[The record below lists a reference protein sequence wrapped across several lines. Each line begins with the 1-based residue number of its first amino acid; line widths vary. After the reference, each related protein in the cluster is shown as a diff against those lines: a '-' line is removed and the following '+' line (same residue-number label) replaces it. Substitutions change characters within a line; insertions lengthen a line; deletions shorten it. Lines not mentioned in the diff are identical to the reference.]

1 MRQLKHVQSL
11 YEMVD
16 TDHMGQNRWKTY
28 IDAFLFGCRVNNL
41 TDASINSYAER
52 LGYLVRFLTER
63 GVDIEDVTRA
73 HLQEYI
79 MSMVG
84 TMADATVNG
93 RIQAMQRFWNYLVDE
108 GIWTKANPMHK
119 IKRIKAEKKVKDV
132 VSPED
137 IERVIGKV
145 NKRTFIGYRN
155 MTMLM
160 MFFDTMIRR
169 NELLTLTLDNVDL
182 HAGLIRVFGKGRKW
196 REVGMG
202 ARMTKTLHFY
212 LKRYRE
218 DLPGD
223 LVFCTRDGNQLDKD
237 NVRHIIFRMGK
248 RAGIHIH
255 PHLIRHSAA
264 TWFIQNG
271 GSPAILQRILGHTSP
286 VVTAGYTH
294 LNSQDI
300 VNAYQRLSPAN
311 AVKV

>member
-1 MRQLKHVQSL
+1 MGMRQLKHVQSL

-16 TDHMGQNRWKTY
+16 TDHMGHNKWKTY

-52 LGYLVRFLTER
+52 VRYLVRYLTER
-63 GVDIEDVTRA
+63 GIDIEDVTRT

-79 MSMVG
+79 MTMVG

-93 RIQAMQRFWNYLVDE
+93 RIQVMQRFWNYLEEE
-108 GIWTKANPMHK
+108 GIWTKPNPMHK

-137 IERVIGKV
+137 IEQVIGKV
-145 NKRTFIGYRN
+145 NKRTFVGYRN

-169 NELLTLTLDNVDL
+169 NELVTLTLENVDL
-182 HAGLIRVFGKGRKW
+182 HAGRIRVFGKGRKW

-223 LVFCTRDGNQLDKD
+223 LVFARVTAINSTRTMSGISFSEWANEPEFICTRTFSGTLRQLGS
-237 NVRHIIFRMGK
+237 FRT
-248 RAGIHIH
+248 
-255 PHLIRHSAA
+255 AA
-264 TWFIQNG
+264 
-271 GSPAILQRILGHTSP
+271 P
-286 VVTAGYTH
+286 
-294 LNSQDI
+294 
-300 VNAYQRLSPAN
+300 RLSCSESSAIPRQS
-311 AVKV
+311 